1 MQTPKRSVT
10 YSNTMR
16 TFFKTG
22 TCSQTAC
29 HVINRGFEQSL
40 IQKEQAAMPMAGGI
54 LQHGYQCGLLWGAA
68 LAAGARAY
76 QLYGAGPEAETCA
89 ILAAQQAA
97 VTFRKSN
104 RHNSINCNDL
114 THIDETSSAAKMIQ
128 YFILKGGVVSCFHM
142 SGRYVPRAYKAIN
155 ESFIEHHVPV
165 PPAPV
170 SCTAALCKKAGASE
184 QQTVMAAGLAGG
196 IGLCGGG
203 CGALGA
209 AIWLLALRTNTQE
222 QKMDF
227 NSPQAQHII
236 NTFVNCTGA
245 EFECS
250 EIVGRKFTDI
260 TDHAKYLREG
270 GCSQL
275 LNVLAD
281 EQETIA

>member
-1 MQTPKRSVT
+1 MRVPKRSVT
-10 YSNTMR
+10 YNHTMR

-22 TCSQTAC
+22 TCSEAAC
-29 HVINRGFEQSL
+29 NVINRGFEQSL
-40 IQKEQAAMPMAGGI
+40 TWEEQAAMSLAGGI
-54 LQHGYQCGLLWGAA
+54 LQHGFQCGLLWGAA
-68 LAAGARAY
+68 LAAGARTF
-76 QLYGAGPEAETCA
+76 QLYGSGPEAETRA
-89 ILAAQQAA
+89 VLAAQQA
-97 VTFRKSN
+97 VNTFRSSN
-104 RHNSINCNDL
+104 KHKTVNCSDL
-114 THIDETSSAAKMIQ
+114 TDIDETSSAAKLVQ

-170 SCTAALCKKAGASE
+170 SCTAALCEKAGATE

-222 QKMDF
+222 QKMDS
-227 NSPQAQHII
+227 SPQAQQII
-236 NTFVNCTGA
+236 NKFVKCTGA

-250 EIVGRKFTDI
+250 DITGRKFKDVA
-260 TDHAKYLREG
+260 DHAEYLQDG

-275 LNVLAD
+275 LKVLSNLR
-281 EQETIA
+281 EVTS